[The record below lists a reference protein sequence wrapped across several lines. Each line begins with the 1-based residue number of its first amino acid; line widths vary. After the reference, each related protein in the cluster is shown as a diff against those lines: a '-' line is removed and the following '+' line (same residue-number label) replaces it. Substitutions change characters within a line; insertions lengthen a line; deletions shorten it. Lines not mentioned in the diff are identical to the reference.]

1 MHEIDLGQ
9 WFHGNGLRQGLEIRW
24 AGCGFW
30 RLGGAVDRLS
40 IALLST
46 LLQIT
51 LISEISD
58 DLLSVY

>member
-9 WFHGNGLRQGLEIRW
+9 WFHGNGLRQV
-24 AGCGFW
+24 
-30 RLGGAVDRLS
+30 LGHSFQAKP
-40 IALLST
+40 ALLST

-51 LISEISD
+51 LVSEISD